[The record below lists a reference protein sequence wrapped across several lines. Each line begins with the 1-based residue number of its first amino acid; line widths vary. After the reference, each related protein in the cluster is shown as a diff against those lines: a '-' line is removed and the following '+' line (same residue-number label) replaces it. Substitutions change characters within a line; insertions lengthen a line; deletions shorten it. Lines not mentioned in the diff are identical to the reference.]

1 LNFND
6 NCLDSRVRVRDGRV
20 ELLLQPHLSPEFLRN
35 ALRIGPKHAPRVTR
49 RVDSDIFEF
58 HGPVGRDDELG
69 PTSVRRPA
77 LFFGH
82 ALRVALEARGI
93 AVRGEI
99 VRRRITASAAAR
111 ATLLATHSTSLEDVL
126 WRCNTFSQNFFAECL
141 LKSLAAYGPNGQR
154 TGEPGSW
161 ERGED
166 VLQATL
172 KKLGVALDGA
182 VLRDGSGLSHQNRVT
197 AQQVVKLLTTM
208 RRHRAA
214 EVFVGSLAAPGEP
227 GTMQRRYAL
236 PELRGRLRGKTGTIQ
251 GVQAL
256 AGYVSRADGTT
267 LAFALLI
274 NGNDAATLP
283 IRVCRALVE

>member
-1 LNFND
+1 M
-6 NCLDSRVRVRDGRV
+6 
-20 ELLLQPHLSPEFLRN
+20 
-35 ALRIGPKHAPRVTR
+35 
-49 RVDSDIFEF
+49 
-58 HGPVGRDDELG
+58 
-69 PTSVRRPA
+69 
-77 LFFGH
+77 
-82 ALRVALEARGI
+82 
-93 AVRGEI
+93 
-99 VRRRITASAAAR
+99 
-111 ATLLATHSTSLEDVL
+111 LATHSTSLRDVL
-126 WRCNTFSQNFFAECL
+126 WRSNTFSQNFFAECL
-141 LKSLAAYGPNGQR
+141 LKSLAAYGPDGQR

-251 GVQAL
+251 GVQTL